1 MFSLIV
7 LLIKVVIISPMKYQC
22 VFILFDLLLSVLSG
36 SVLAEPSLIEKEK
49 YRVLCIQSSGNT
61 YVERK
66 RKSLVMEAFRKAD
79 IPVELDYFFL
89 RTHDVE
95 FEHSENF
102 LKENLDTYDN
112 IPLDLILAFNDDA
125 LNFLIKSDHPL
136 AHRTPIVF
144 SNVIIPVDTLEK
156 YPLITG
162 QLETID
168 YLQAYE
174 LGKQLF
180 GEVDELQIVFGFQ
193 EEDFLLLDTAKTQLM
208 NIPEYA
214 FFRNFSRK
222 TPEEAPVDTVRNP
235 DTIARP
241 LTIGFDLPTIWRHD
255 QLFKYYKNNNP
266 IHRFGI
272 KARGEYIY
280 INFLGYQLQPFIGVT
295 NAYFV
300 DEDFP
305 AAMPHGVIGGYFN
318 RVDRQVDKA
327 VETSLRI
334 LKGEPVKSIPV
345 DTGLRTP
352 VFDWEVMQHWGI
364 SKSQLPKGSTIVNEP
379 FLIKYKEEFII
390 GAIVTIMLLIFLLIY
405 LIRISKIVYFKH
417 NSLQKKLD
425 EEQERMQIMIN
436 TISDFIV
443 SIDCYGMIV
452 SINPA
457 ARRLFGLK
465 QDEEIQ
471 NKVHLCSLVK
481 LSPRYKHDVFWL
493 QKVIERSEETH
504 KEELLPEGSL
514 LELRNGTSLQISG
527 VVRTLYINDTRIGTL
542 LTFRDCTD
550 KLRKEQ
556 FLEFSMVAGD
566 VYTWQIDLKQK
577 QITFHESFFV
587 SNGIDRD
594 IPNLS
599 KEEFI
604 DMLHPDDRERGDE
617 ELAKLL
623 RDTGINKSKL
633 QLRLRLPA
641 GYIWFEFRITSLPG
655 GVNDPDNVRLFG
667 ICLNIQKQKKAESDM
682 QDVLEQA
689 KESNR
694 IKSEFLANM
703 SHEIRTPLNAI
714 VGFSSII
721 NEVEEGEKGQFLE
734 LISKNCD
741 MLLQTI
747 NDILDISR
755 VESGYPFHYKVCYLK
770 RFLSELWSEE
780 QPLFEKTN
788 VEFFLE
794 IPEEE
799 CLMET
804 DPFRLRQLLVQLIK
818 NARNFTPEGS
828 VTLGYHY
835 KAGDRIVTIYV
846 RDTGIGI
853 APEDREIAFERFYK
867 LDQFTSGGGL
877 GLSLCKEITRR
888 FNGSIRITDGY
899 HEKGTCVFVN
909 LPVHQVQQ

>member
-1 MFSLIV
+1 MKSRYVSV
-7 LLIKVVIISPMKYQC
+7 LLV
-22 VFILFDLLLSVLSG
+22 LLANVLSG
-36 SVLAEPSLIEKEK
+36 SVFAESSLAERKK
-49 YRVLCIQSSGNT
+49 YHVLCIQSSDNSF
-61 YVERK
+61 VERK
-66 RKSLVMEAFRKAD
+66 RKSLVTEAFRKAD
-79 IPVELDYFFL
+79 IQVELSYVFFRTQDVGVELCKDY
-89 RTHDVE
+89 
-95 FEHSENF
+95 
-102 LKENLDTYDN
+102 LKENLNTYKDTS
-112 IPLDLILAFNDDA
+112 LDLILAFNDDA
-125 LNFLIKSDHPL
+125 LNFLIRSDHPL

-144 SNVIIPVDTLEK
+144 SNVILPIDTSNVILSGETLKK

-162 QLETID
+162 ELETID

-180 GEVDELQIVFGFQ
+180 GEVDELQIAYGFQ
-193 EEDFLLLDTAKTQLM
+193 REDFYLMDMAKAQLM
-208 NIPEYA
+208 NIPEFA
-214 FFRNFSRK
+214 FFRDLSRQ
-222 TPEEAPVDTVRNP
+222 TPEEAPVDTIRNP

-255 QLFKYYKNNNP
+255 RLFKYYKNNKP

-280 INFLGYQLQPFIGVT
+280 IHFLSYQLQPFIGVT
-295 NAYFV
+295 NAYFR

-305 AAMPHGVIGGYFN
+305 SDMPHGVIGGYFN

-334 LKGEPVKSIPV
+334 LKGEPVESIPI

-364 SKSQLPKGSTIVNEP
+364 SKSQLPQGSTIVNEP
-379 FLIKYKEEFII
+379 FLIKYKEELII
-390 GAIVTIMLLIFLLIY
+390 GAIVAILLLIFLVNY
-405 LIRISKIVYFKH
+405 LVKISKIVYLKH

-443 SIDCYGMIV
+443 SIDCNGMIV

-457 ARRLFGLK
+457 ARKLFGLK

-471 NKVHLCSLVK
+471 NKVHINSLVK
-481 LSPRYKHDVFWL
+481 FSPRYKHDVFWL
-493 QKVIERSEETH
+493 QKVIERSEKTH

-514 LELRNGTSLQISG
+514 LVLRNGTSLQISG
-527 VVRTLYINDTRIGTL
+527 VVRTLYINDTHIGSL
-542 LTFRDCTD
+542 LTFRDCTE
-550 KLRKEQ
+550 KLQKEQ
-556 FLEFSMVAGD
+556 FLEFSMQAGD

-577 QITFHESFFV
+577 LITFHESFFA
-587 SNGIDRD
+587 SNAIDRAT
-594 IPNLS
+594 PTLS
-599 KEEFI
+599 QEEFVE
-604 DMLHPDDRERGDE
+604 MLHPDDRERGDE

-623 RDTGINKSKL
+623 RDTSVNKLKL

-641 GYIWFEFRITSLPG
+641 GYIWFEFRITTMPG
-655 GVNDPDNVRLFG
+655 GVNDPSNVRVFG
-667 ICLNIQKQKKAESDM
+667 ICLNIQKQKKAEADM

-689 KESNR
+689 RKSNR
-694 IKSEFLANM
+694 TKSEFLANM

-721 NEVEEGEKGQFLE
+721 NEVEEEEKGQFLE

-770 RFLSELWSEE
+770 KFLSELWSEE
-780 QPLFEKTN
+780 QPLFDKTN
-788 VEFFLE
+788 VELFLE

-804 DPFRLRQLLVQLIK
+804 DPFRLKQLLVQLIK
-818 NARNFTPEGS
+818 NARNFTPQGS
-828 VTLGYHY
+828 VTLGYQY
-835 KAGDRIVTIYV
+835 KVGDGAVTIYV

-888 FNGSIRITDGY
+888 FNGSIWITDGY

-909 LPVHQVQQ
+909 LPVHPVHQ